1 MCNLHVTKAK
11 CKPLLSDVRT
21 GARSLVGEKQ
31 TAEVACCPQ
40 ARNTR
45 PLLTAESAFGDK
57 RDFPA
62 SSGKVSGAVQREC
75 RFLRVK
81 AKECDSDADKCEFS
95 LLHYLRVRGF
105 SPKS

>member
-21 GARSLVGEKQ
+21 EARSLIGEKQ
-31 TAEVACCPQ
+31 PAEVARSRQ

-57 RDFPA
+57 LVFPA
-62 SSGKVSGAVQREC
+62 ISGKVSGAVQREC
-75 RFLRVK
+75 RFLRVR
-81 AKECDSDADKCEFS
+81 AKCDSDASCTTCEWRF
-95 LLHYLRVRGF
+95 F
-105 SPKS
+105 SPMS